1 MQLSRIARAARAR
14 SPGKYQ
20 KLVLAKADRIV
31 RGSGKT
37 MAILDYPVE
46 PKGRWGKAWGLPDN
60 AALVALIETGDER
73 YRTAC
78 AEIAELVPDLAQ
90 IAMERPTDV
99 EQPFWSN
106 GWMPSMD
113 GARLYSLVT
122 SRDPALYLE
131 VGSGNSTKFVR
142 RAIRD
147 HGLRTKIISVDPH
160 PRAEVDAICDETI
173 RMPLEYADLAVF
185 DQLGADDVCFIDGS
199 HLAFQNSDAT
209 VAFLEVVP
217 RLASGVELG
226 VHDIPLPED
235 YGPPKQWSWY
245 SEQYLFGAYL
255 LGGAGGS
262 SIEFPTRYIASR
274 DHLNAQLGPLWT
286 ALPEIAEERRTG
298 SGFWIRTA

>member
-1 MQLSRIARAARAR
+1 MA
-14 SPGKYQ
+14 
-20 KLVLAKADRIV
+20 VL
-31 RGSGKT
+31 G
-37 MAILDYPVE
+37 YPVE

-60 AALVALIETGDER
+60 AALVALIETGDDR
-73 YRTAC
+73 YRASC
-78 AEIAELVPDLAQ
+78 AEIAELAEHLAR
-90 IAMERPTDV
+90 IPMARPASA

-106 GWMPSMD
+106 GWIPSMD

-122 SRDPALYLE
+122 HRNPAIYFE

-142 RAIRD
+142 QAIRD
-147 HGLRTKIISVDPH
+147 HGLRTRIVSIDPH

-173 RMPLEYADLAVF
+173 RVPLEQADLTVF
-185 DQLGADDVCFIDGS
+185 DQLGTGDVCFIDGS

-209 VAFLEVVP
+209 VAFLEVIP
-217 RLASGVELG
+217 RLASGIELG

-235 YGPPKQWSWY
+235 YGPPRQWSWY
-245 SEQYLFGAYL
+245 SEQYLFGAYV

-274 DHLNAQLGPLWT
+274 DHLNAQLGPLWRS
-286 ALPEIAEERRTG
+286 LPEISEERRTG